1 MARTYNKAGSKTKSA
16 APKQAASA
24 DSAVKKAAP
33 AAQAKE
39 PAAKSTAGEKAKE
52 PVKKAVM
59 AAPDKQVMK
68 QVVYQ
73 PASQILT
80 REVDPS
86 ESFSIG
92 DDMPIYYL

>member
-1 MARTYNKAGSKTKSA
+1 MARTYNKSGSKTKS
-16 APKQAASA
+16 AASA
-24 DSAVKKAAP
+24 DSAVKKAVPVAEK
-33 AAQAKE
+33 KE
-39 PAAKSTAGEKAKE
+39 AVAKSEAGGKAKE

-59 AAPDKQVMK
+59 AAPEKQVMK

-92 DDMPIYYL
+92 DDMPVYYL